1 MKPLAKVY
9 ALLVSII
16 GAVLGVYCIYLNIL
30 ELGQSTNLHK
40 ELVQLFVLIILAY
53 FCRCFPIYIRPDFAI
68 DMAFISNVAIL
79 LCKGPVVA
87 AAITYFSSP
96 FVVER
101 FPSDDKKYAHILNTP
116 LIKST
121 FNYGNFTISVFLGG
135 KAFLAAGGQIGNL
148 ALPDVLLPMC
158 AMILTIMIVNSALL
172 LTLFKLNKG
181 INFFSAL
188 IANIYE
194 FFPSVLAAAPIG
206 FFISKFMI
214 LNDGEYLVFLF
225 MLPLFLARYTFSLYI
240 DVKHNYFV
248 MLKTLTYS
256 LEAKDEYTRGHSERV
271 EAYSR
276 TLAREMRMS
285 RTQVEH
291 ITVAALLH
299 DIGKIGIDES
309 ILRKPSSLSNEE
321 RSIIERHPEISVQIL
336 KEVKLAPIVFEMV
349 LHHHERY
356 DGRGYPSG
364 LGGDELPIEVFILG
378 VADAYDAMTSKRPY
392 NDGFSSDE
400 AKQTIMEE
408 KGKQFHPK
416 VVDAFVRAY
425 DRGRMALIEKNYQD
439 IGFSVYR

>member
-1 MKPLAKVY
+1 MKPWAKVY
-9 ALLVSII
+9 AVFVSLI
-16 GAVLGVYCIYLNIL
+16 GAALGVYCIYLNIL
-30 ELGQSTNLHK
+30 QLGQSTNLQK

-79 LCKGPVVA
+79 LCKGPIVA

-101 FPSDDKKYAHILNTP
+101 IPSGDKKYSHILNTP

-148 ALPDVLLPMC
+148 ALPGVLMPMA
-158 AMILTIMIVNSALL
+158 AMILTIMIVNSTLL
-172 LTLFKLNKG
+172 LILFKLNKS

-188 IANIYE
+188 ITNIYE

-240 DVKHNYFV
+240 DVKHNYFI

-309 ILRKPSSLSNEE
+309 ILRKPSSLSIEE
-321 RSIIERHPEISVQIL
+321 RSIIQKHPEISVQIL
-336 KEVKLAPIVFEMV
+336 KEVKLAPIIFEMV

-356 DGRGYPSG
+356 DGKGYPTG
-364 LGGDELPIEVFILG
+364 LGGDELPVEVFILG

-392 NDGFSSDE
+392 NDGFSSE
-400 AKQTIMEE
+400 QAKQVILQE

-425 DRGRMALIEKNYQD
+425 DRGRLALIERNYQD
-439 IGFSVYR
+439 ISFSLSR